1 MRTSTEFP
9 IMTISLMPIHF
20 AEDALEPHISAET
33 LKTHHDAHHK
43 AYVDKVNKAIEA
55 TPLDAADLE
64 TIVMAA
70 KEHGNAKLFNSAA
83 QAWNH
88 GFYWNSLTPA
98 AAAPATGL
106 ADAIRRDFG
115 SAKALGDA
123 LIEEGSGHFASG
135 WTWLVIRDGKLKVI
149 STHDAGTA
157 LTEAVIPLLTI
168 DVWEHAYYLDV
179 KSKRP
184 DHLKAVVENCLNW
197 KFASEN
203 YDRSAVW
210 TYPQPVLSEHDA

>member
-1 MRTSTEFP
+1 MA
-9 IMTISLMPIHF
+9 IILMPLPF
-20 AEDALEPHISAET
+20 AEDALEPYISAET
-33 LKTHHDAHHK
+33 LKTHHGAHHK
-43 AYVDKVNKAIEA
+43 GYVDKVNKAIEGTA
-55 TPLDAADLE
+55 LAAADLE
-64 TIVMAA
+64 TIVTAA
-70 KEHGNAKLFNSAA
+70 RDQNNASLFNAA
-83 QAWNH
+83 GQAWNH

-98 AAAPATGL
+98 DSAPDAGL

-157 LTEAVIPLLTI
+157 LTEAAIPLLTI

-184 DHLKAVVENCLNW
+184 DYLKAVVENCLNW
-197 KFASEN
+197 NFASAN

-210 TYPQPVLSEHDA
+210 TYPQPAEADRD